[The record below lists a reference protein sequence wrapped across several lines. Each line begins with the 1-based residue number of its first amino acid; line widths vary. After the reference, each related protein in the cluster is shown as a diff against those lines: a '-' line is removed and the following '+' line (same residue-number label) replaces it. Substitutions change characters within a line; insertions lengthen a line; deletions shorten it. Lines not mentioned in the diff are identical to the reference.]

1 MNVLSMH
8 ALMAAYT
15 DEGMDW
21 VDQLCAT
28 LTKNIGDAADF
39 IRANT
44 EGVHVCVPEGTYMM
58 FLDCEGWCK
67 AHGKTLDDLL
77 HAGWEVGVMW
87 QDGRAFGG
95 AYTLRLNWA
104 LPRVRVEEAL
114 RRMKE
119 YVF

>member
-1 MNVLSMH
+1 
-8 ALMAAYT
+8 MAAYT

-28 LTKNIGDAADF
+28 LTENISHAAEF
-39 IRANT
+39 IRTNF
-44 EGVHVCVPEGTYMM
+44 EGISVCAPEGTYMM
-58 FLDCEGWCK
+58 FLDCEQWCK
-67 AHGKTLDDLL
+67 ARGKTLDDLL

-95 AYTLRLNWA
+95 QYTIRLNWA
-104 LPRVRVEEAL
+104 LPRVHVDEAL